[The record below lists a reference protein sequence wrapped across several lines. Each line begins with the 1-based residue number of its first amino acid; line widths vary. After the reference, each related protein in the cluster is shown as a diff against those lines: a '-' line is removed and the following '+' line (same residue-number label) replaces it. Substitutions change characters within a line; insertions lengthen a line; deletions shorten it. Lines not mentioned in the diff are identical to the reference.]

1 MACVCLT
8 VPCVPF
14 AARAAA
20 GADRVHYDI
29 KKSDGR
35 VSEIHIHIPAQKR
48 ILILDRFV
56 DDEVFVKAEQIAF
69 RRAASED
76 LTCQAL
82 ATNGACEQSCYW
94 ASKAR
99 PFARVRAKNLRGQL
113 IWQWQARPHAERLR
127 LLSAPLNSD
136 AKADV
141 TVGECLS
148 PDAKYIAAA
157 SYQIDVA
164 GEKENST
171 AGALT
176 GYAIIKVAH
185 PFSPASVRGKKSG
198 ETFGH
203 KRFTGFAG
211 WKKSAPHTVLFEVMR
226 PESGNVT
233 LIDEGVPDR

>member
-1 MACVCLT
+1 
-8 VPCVPF
+8 
-14 AARAAA
+14 
-20 GADRVHYDI
+20 
-29 KKSDGR
+29 

-56 DDEVFVKAEQIAF
+56 DGEAFIKAEQIAF
-69 RRAASED
+69 RAAATSD

-82 ATNGACEQSCYW
+82 AANGACEQSCYW

-113 IWQWQARPHAERLR
+113 IWQWQARPHEARLR

-136 AKADV
+136 AKDDV
-141 TVGECLS
+141 VAGECLS

-157 SYQIDVA
+157 SYRIDDA
-164 GEKENST
+164 GEKESST

-176 GYAIIKVAH
+176 GYVIIKVAP
-185 PFSPASVRGKKSG
+185 PFSPALVRGKKSG

-203 KRFTGFAG
+203 KRFTGFVG
-211 WKKSAPHTVLFEVMR
+211 WKKSAPHTLLFEVMR
-226 PESGNVT
+226 PEGGNVT
-233 LIDEGVPDR
+233 LIDEGVPNR